1 MEKHAI
7 ERQIIPFLRKMYD
20 LFDEQLPKH
29 WQNINQFF
37 LFWKNL
43 AQGGEYQIKLLY
55 HLKIISKFLD
65 FMLDKHSPVEGINNK
80 STYRLGS

>member
-1 MEKHAI
+1 MFMMEREDILKVFLNCIPNKSIYLKGDQLDVEKHAI

-37 LFWKNL
+37 LVRKYSFFRD
-43 AQGGEYQIKLLY
+43 YP
-55 HLKIISKFLD
+55 F
-65 FMLDKHSPVEGINNK
+65 FF
-80 STYRLGS
+80 

>member
-1 MEKHAI
+1 MKWKGARNKKKKNTVI
-7 ERQIIPFLRKMYD
+7 NRK
-20 LFDEQLPKH
+20 LHPLK
-29 WQNINQFF
+29 
-37 LFWKNL
+37 FWKNL